1 MLLLSNRLMQQ
12 SGVNTLVP
20 VYVVGVFTGDK
31 MIAEGKVLADSTD
44 VCTTFVYFITWYIKI
59 PYFQTAKTQELL

>member
-44 VCTTFVYFITWYIKI
+44 DCTTFVYFITCYIKI
-59 PYFQTAKTQELL
+59 FSTC

>member
-44 VCTTFVYFITWYIKI
+44 VCTTIVYFITWCIKI
-59 PYFQTAKTQELL
+59 FSNC

>member
-44 VCTTFVYFITWYIKI
+44 VCTTIVYFITWYIKI
-59 PYFQTAKTQELL
+59 FSNC